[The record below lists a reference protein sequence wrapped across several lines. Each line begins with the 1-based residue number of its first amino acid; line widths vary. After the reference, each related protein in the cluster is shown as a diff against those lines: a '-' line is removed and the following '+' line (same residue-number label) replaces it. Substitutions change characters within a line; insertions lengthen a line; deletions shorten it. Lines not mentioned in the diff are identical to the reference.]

1 MKLAFTDE
9 QEQLRRDIRAYITSM
24 MTDQLRAELHQDF
37 KGEGGGPIWRECMR
51 KLGRDGWIGLG
62 WPKEYGGQAK
72 GPMEQYIFFAE
83 VAKAGFPFPF
93 LTSESVGPALA
104 AYGDDGLKDEVIP
117 KILSGETNICIGY
130 SEPGAGTDL
139 ASLKTRAVKDQD
151 GYYTINGQ
159 KMWTSLAEFAD
170 YIWLAARTGDVDDL
184 GKHGSISMFLIP
196 MDTPGISIT
205 PVYTLGSVR
214 TNATYLQD
222 VRVHESRLVGG
233 ENGGWKVIMSQL
245 NRERL
250 ALVSHGPSTGLF
262 KKVCE
267 YAADTQLPNGE
278 RLIDQDWVKMNLA
291 RARQGFEAIRMICY
305 KQAWEIATTG
315 NLDMAEASS
324 AKIFGSEFLVE
335 AVRGLMEVLGYGSTM
350 HMQSEHNV
358 LEGELERLYR
368 TLSILTFGGGTNEI
382 QRDIISIFGLSMP
395 RPMRA

>member
-1 MKLAFTDE
+1 MSALMTEDLKE
-9 QEQLRRDIRAYITSM
+9 ELR
-24 MTDQLRAELHQDF
+24 HDF
-37 KGEGGGPIWRECMR
+37 KGEGGGPLWKAAMR

-62 WPKEYGGQAK
+62 WPKAYGGMEK
-72 GPMEQYIFFAE
+72 GAMEQYIFFSE

-104 AYGDDGLKDEVIP
+104 AFGGDALKGELIP
-117 KILSGETNICIGY
+117 KILSGETNVCIGY

-139 ASLKTRAVKDQD
+139 ASLKTRAVKGDD

-170 YIWLAARTGDVDDL
+170 YIWLAARTGDEEEL

-196 MDTPGISIT
+196 MDTPGINIT

-222 VRVHESRLVGG
+222 VRVHESRLIGK
-233 ENGGWKVIMSQL
+233 ENDGWKVIMSQL

-250 ALVSHGPSTGLF
+250 ALVSHGPACGLF

-267 YAADTQLPNGE
+267 YAARTNLPNGE
-278 RLIDQDWVKMNLA
+278 RLIDQPSVKMNRA
-291 RARQGFEAIRMICY
+291 KARQGFEAIRMICY
-305 KQAWEIATTG
+305 KQAWAIATTG
-315 NLDMAEASS
+315 HLDMAEASS
-324 AKIFGSEFLVE
+324 AKIFGSEFLIE
-335 AVRGLMEVLGYGSTM
+335 ATRCLTEVLGYGSMM
-350 HMQSEHNV
+350 HMRSEHNI
-358 LEGELERLYR
+358 LDGEFERLYR

-395 RPMRA
+395 RPLRA